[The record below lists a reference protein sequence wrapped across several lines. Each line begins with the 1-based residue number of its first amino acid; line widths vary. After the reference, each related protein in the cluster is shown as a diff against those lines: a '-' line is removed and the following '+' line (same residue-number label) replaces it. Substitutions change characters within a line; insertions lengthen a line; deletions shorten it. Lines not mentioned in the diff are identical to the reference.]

1 MKMKRCGFGGLG
13 VPSRRERYKCLQR
26 SLKRGDVN
34 AQETTA
40 GVDALGF
47 LAAVARAVTAEYR
60 NPIGMAAGPSVQEF
74 INQEILKRKSAKKQS
89 RWVLLVLERQP
100 EVWIECW

>member
-1 MKMKRCGFGGLG
+1 M
-13 VPSRRERYKCLQR
+13 
-26 SLKRGDVN
+26 N

-40 GVDALGF
+40 GADALGF

-60 NPIGMAAGPSVQEF
+60 NPVGMAAGPSVREF

-89 RWVLLVLERQP
+89 WVLLVLERQP
-100 EVWIECW
+100 GVWIECW